1 MLYFPFDLKL
11 HCMTHINFFCK
22 AGVMATK
29 IRENAKIQL
38 NRATWRSWESL
49 GKKIRQ
55 RWAQRKELTNMH
67 AHTHTSLV
75 TLLCIPLFWWIKFS
89 SVNKQNNFKVVTL
102 YLLIKIASVIRLR
115 IRLRIRLKADKVL
128 CYAISKILFSHSN
141 WRFLGACSFF
151 PLRYCVLQRKTF
163 CMGSREYVF
172 LDYTVFA

>member
-1 MLYFPFDLKL
+1 
-11 HCMTHINFFCK
+11 
-22 AGVMATK
+22 
-29 IRENAKIQL
+29 
-38 NRATWRSWESL
+38 
-49 GKKIRQ
+49 
-55 RWAQRKELTNMH
+55 MH

-102 YLLIKIASVIRLR
+102 QLLIKIASV

-141 WRFLGACSFF
+141 GRFLGACSFF

-172 LDYTVFA
+172 LDYTVFAQSAFHLSIVKSNTKKSNSSQKANQTKLSTGINQMQTS